1 MTQGTSGYLPP
12 AAAPA
17 PTAAPAPNYA
27 QGNGGFFGNQAYQV
41 QGNTINQQA
50 FTNPVDTSVTAP
62 AFQAGN
68 NALLTAAYQQAPTIG
83 PAATSGGTGTSG
95 LGQVANTLYGIGT
108 GAVPGAAAKTAALQ
122 GQQNQL
128 ANLSAMGS
136 ARGTA
141 NPALANY
148 NLGNLNAGVQQNA
161 AQNAVVGAANEQMN
175 ALNQAGSAYNQIQQ
189 NQQFNAQQIQT
200 NAYNQAQLQGTQLGL
215 QGQELQNYIN
225 NNAQQIANSM
235 QGAQAGQTLQSNQN
249 TSLNQIGATATN
261 NAASHSIGGDIM
273 NLAGSV
279 ASSAGSL
286 AKFSDRKLKTK
297 IKPAKKDLE
306 KFIATMRGVKWV
318 L

>member
-1 MTQGTSGYLPP
+1 MTQGTSGYLPASTP
-12 AAAPA
+12 STPS
-17 PTAAPAPNYA
+17 TPAPNYS

-41 QGNTINQQA
+41 QGNQINQQA
-50 FTNPVDTSVTAP
+50 FTNPVGTNVTAP

-68 NALLTAAYQQAPTIG
+68 NAILTAANQQAPTLG
-83 PAATSGGTGTSG
+83 PAATSAGAGTTGD
-95 LGQVANTLYGIGT
+95 LNVANTLYGIGT
-108 GAVPGAAAKTAALQ
+108 GAIPGAAAKTAALQ
-122 GQQNQL
+122 GQQNQV
-128 ANLSAMGS
+128 ANLAAMGS

-148 NLGNLNAGVQQNA
+148 NLGNLNAGVQQNT

-175 ALNQAGSAYNQIQQ
+175 ALGQAGTAYGQVQQ
-189 NQQFNAQQIQT
+189 NQQFNAGQIQQIALQQAT
-200 NAYNQAQLQGTQLGL
+200 LQAQQMGL
-215 QGQELQNYIN
+215 QGQELQNYVN
-225 NNAQQIANSM
+225 NNALQIANSM
-235 QGAQAGQTLQSNQN
+235 SGAQAGQTLQSNQN
-249 TSLNQIGATATN
+249 TSLNQIGATSLN
-261 NAASHSIGGDIM
+261 NAAGHSIGGDIM

-286 AKFSDRKLKTK
+286 AKFSDKKLKTK